1 MDFLN
6 AENVSIILFFIGLMG
21 IIIRKNMMYVI
32 IGLTII
38 DAAIIL
44 FFININN
51 HLIAEIPNA
60 SDHLVVLVDPFPH
73 ALMITSVVIGVAVKA
88 VILIMM
94 LQHYQRNKT
103 LDWDIARAISEN
115 NSMI

>member
-21 IIIRKNMMYVI
+21 IIIRKNMMYVVI
-32 IGLTII
+32 SLTII

-44 FFININN
+44 FFINTNN
-51 HLIAEIPNA
+51 ELIAQIPNA
-60 SDHLVVLVDPFPH
+60 GEHLVKLVDPIPH

-88 VILIMM
+88 VILVMI
-94 LQHYQRNKT
+94 LQHYQKNKT
-103 LDWDIARAISEN
+103 LDWDIARAISES
-115 NSMI
+115 NSIL